1 MALFR
6 GFLLTRALFVATTAQ
21 FSGLTLAKTSVNQL
35 SYVNYL
41 VRHSQYL
48 TSNYG
53 FIKPHQSQCSVKK
66 QAFYSNGADDL
77 TNELTWVDVGTDELK
92 NMLSNQN
99 IQLIDVREPY
109 ELIEDG
115 RIPNS
120 INIPCK
126 YLYWLQY
133 YLYFILDLFPFC
145 ITSLDSF
152 PF

>member
-6 GFLLTRALFVATTAQ
+6 GFLLTRPLFVATTAQ
-21 FSGLTLAKTSVNQL
+21 FSGLTLVKTSVNQL
-35 SYVNYL
+35 SYVDHL
-41 VRHSQYL
+41 VRHSQCL
-48 TSNYG
+48 STNYG

-66 QAFYSNGADDL
+66 QAFSSNGADDL

>member
-41 VRHSQYL
+41 VRHSQCL
-48 TSNYG
+48 STNYG

-126 YLYWLQY
+126 HLYWLQY